1 MKRRLFKQWGL
12 SFGMEEL
19 DPSRLTV
26 KVKCDPC
33 VCVSLVLN
41 GPPMSVKKERE
52 AELMMGRREQR
63 SGEVICID
71 D

>member
-1 MKRRLFKQWGL
+1 MRRGL
-12 SFGMEEL
+12 QVC
-19 DPSRLTV
+19 LTAEV
-26 KVKCDPC
+26 FSLLL
-33 VCVSLVLN
+33 VSAVLN

-52 AELMMGRREQR
+52 AEMFVHRREQR

>member
-1 MKRRLFKQWGL
+1 MEKLYL
-12 SFGMEEL
+12 SH
-19 DPSRLTV
+19 LTV

-33 VCVSLVLN
+33 VCVSLVPN

>member
-1 MKRRLFKQWGL
+1 MPQRDLMRRGL
-12 SFGMEEL
+12 QVC
-19 DPSRLTV
+19 LTAEV
-26 KVKCDPC
+26 FSLLL
-33 VCVSLVLN
+33 VSAVLN

-52 AELMMGRREQR
+52 AEMFVHRREQR